1 MTIHA
6 STASSERSLSC
17 LSRVG
22 TYLRST
28 MLNERLS
35 LIFILSIEKYRIK
48 IIDINNIVDT
58 FANNH
63 NNKIIQ
69 LL

>member
-1 MTIHA
+1 MTIPA
-6 STASSERSLSC
+6 STASLERSFSC
-17 LSRVG
+17 LSRVK
-22 TYLRST
+22 TYSRTT
-28 MLNERLS
+28 MLNKRLPF
-35 LIFILSIEKYRIK
+35 IFILSIEKYRIK